1 MSKSKRE
8 TKKVNVPFT
17 SSELASLEATARAAG
32 YKSVEEYIR
41 SLVLTVLPEN
51 YEHTEANGSE
61 RIRPFFETQLGQ
73 VYWGDSRIVMKQIPD
88 ESVDLIVTSPPFGLV
103 RKKEYGN
110 EDADD
115 YVRWFKPFAQ
125 EFKRIL
131 KPQGSLVIDIGGAW
145 KKGFPVKS
153 LYQYELL
160 ISLVKDLE
168 FYLAQ
173 EFFWWNPSRLPT
185 PAEWVTIRRIRVKDA
200 VNTVWW
206 LSKTPFPKAFNKRV
220 LQPYSES
227 MKKLLEE
234 GYEPKKRPSGHDISG
249 KFQRDNG
256 GSIPPNLIALPNTES
271 NTSYQRYC
279 KEHNLKEHPA
289 KYPVELP
296 AYFIYMLT
304 DPGDLV
310 LDPFAGSLTTGEA
323 AEILGRKWICIE
335 KDLDYIEGGKGRFI
349 SLDPAKRKRELFS
362 TRSYRLFGPAFN
374 PEAET
379 EPLPEDGGAKRPSK
393 KSATK
398 GEKVGKK

>member
-1 MSKSKRE
+1 MLE
-8 TKKVNVPFT
+8 TKVNVPFT
-17 SSELASLEATARAAG
+17 SSELASLEASARVAG

-41 SLVLTVLPEN
+41 SLVLAVLPEN
-51 YEHTEANGSE
+51 YERTESKESGRMQS
-61 RIRPFFETQLGQ
+61 FFETQSGQ
-73 VYWGDSRIVMKQIPD
+73 VYLGDSRIVMKQISD
-88 ESVDLIVTSPPFGLV
+88 ESVDLIITSPPFGLI

-115 YVRWFKPFAQ
+115 YVQWFKPFAQ

-131 KPQGSLVIDIGGAW
+131 KPEGSLVIDIGGAW
-145 KKGFPVKS
+145 KKGLPAKS

-160 ISLVKDLE
+160 ISLVKD
-168 FYLAQ
+168 FGFCLAQ

-185 PAEWVTIRRIRVKDA
+185 PAEWVTIKRIRVKDA
-200 VNTVWW
+200 VNTIWW
-206 LSKTPFPKAFNKRV
+206 LSKTPFPKASNKKV
-220 LQPYSES
+220 LQPYSKS
-227 MKKLLEE
+227 MRKLLEN
-234 GYEPKKRPSGHDISG
+234 GYKPKKRPSGHDISA

-279 KEHNLKEHPA
+279 KEHKLKEHPA
-289 KYPVELP
+289 KYPVDLP

-349 SLDPAKRKRELFS
+349 SLNLTKRKRELFS
-362 TRSYRLFGPAFN
+362 IRNYRLFGPTFS

-379 EPLPEDGGAKRPSK
+379 ESLPR
-393 KSATK
+393 
-398 GEKVGKK
+398 VGDEG